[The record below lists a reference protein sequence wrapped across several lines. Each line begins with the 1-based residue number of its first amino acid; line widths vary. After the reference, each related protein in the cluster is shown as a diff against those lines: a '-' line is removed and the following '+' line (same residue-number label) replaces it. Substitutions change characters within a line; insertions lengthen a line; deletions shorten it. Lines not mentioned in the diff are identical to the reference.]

1 MRASIIIPCK
11 QIDEYT
17 KECIRYCLELDYPEF
32 EIIVLPDHK
41 PDHTIEGVRVIPT
54 GEVTPGAKRNIG
66 VVNSKGEV
74 CAFIDSDA
82 YPRRDWLKNAVKY
95 LKDGDVVAVGGPGVT
110 PETDGLMQKAS
121 GFALSSFMVGGLS
134 RRYKVTAGSVYDSDD
149 VHSCNLV
156 VRREALIKC
165 GGWDEK
171 YWPGEDTLLSLS
183 LRRVGRVIE
192 ASDVVVFHHRKP
204 LFKEHLKQISRFAL
218 HRGFFAK
225 KYPETSRKPTYF
237 MPSLL
242 TLVIVVG
249 GVVCIIFPWMLQLY
263 LASLL
268 IYVMLALAASLKT
281 GSLKLIL
288 LTWLGIVLTH
298 LTYGV
303 YFIKGLIS
311 RDLKL

>member
-17 KECIRYCLELDYPEF
+17 EECIRQCLKLDYPEF

-121 GFALSSFMVGGLS
+121 GFVLSSFMVGGLS

-225 KYPETSRKPTYF
+225 KYPGNSLKPTYF
-237 MPSLL
+237 LPSLL
-242 TLVIVVG
+242 ILFLAFG
-249 GVVCIIFPWMLQLY
+249 GVISCFSPTFRVMYFSLLLAY
-263 LASLL
+263 LTLALVNASLARD
-268 IYVMLALAASLKT
+268 V
-281 GSLKLIL
+281 KLFFPVWIG
-288 LTWLGIVLTH
+288 TVLTH
-298 LTYGV
+298 ITYGT
-303 YFIKGLIS
+303 YFLIGLMKKELE
-311 RDLKL
+311 R